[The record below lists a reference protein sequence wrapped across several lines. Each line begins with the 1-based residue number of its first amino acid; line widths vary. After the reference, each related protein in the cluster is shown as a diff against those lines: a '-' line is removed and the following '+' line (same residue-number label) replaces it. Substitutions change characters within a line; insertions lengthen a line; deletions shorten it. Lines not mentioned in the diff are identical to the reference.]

1 MIELLKLQWE
11 KLATKVDSLSLRE
24 RAIIFVAATFLLVSL
39 INAIF
44 LDPLLAKQKKLSQQ
58 VVQQQEKMKEIQA
71 SLAALIQAK
80 NNNANSPL
88 RERIKS
94 LKQQISDGETYL
106 KTRRDKLVQ
115 PEKMGELLQQ
125 VLTKNANLQL
135 VALVTLPATPLVE
148 PSQDKQGTGT
158 ISVKSSIL
166 ERQIYKH
173 GVKITL
179 RGSYAD
185 LLQYLTAL
193 EKLPTQMF
201 WGAAKMNV
209 TRYPTAELT
218 LTLYTLS
225 LDATWLRV

>member
-1 MIELLKLQWE
+1 MIGLLKLQLE
-11 KLATKVDSLSLRE
+11 KLTTKIDSLSLRE
-24 RAIIFVAATFLLVSL
+24 RAVIFVAAAFLLVTM
-39 INAIF
+39 INTIF
-44 LDPLLAKQKKLSQQ
+44 LDPLLSRQKKLSQQ

-71 SLAALIQAK
+71 SLAALVQAK
-80 NNNANSPL
+80 NNDANSPL

-94 LKQQISDGETYL
+94 LKQQISEGEIYL
-106 KTRRDKLVQ
+106 KTRRDKLVP

-125 VLTKNANLQL
+125 VLSKNANLQL
-135 VALVTLPATPLVE
+135 VALVTLPSAPLVE
-148 PSQDKQGTGT
+148 PSEAKQGGGT
-158 ISVKSSIL
+158 VNTKSTML

-193 EKLPTQMF
+193 EKLPAQMF

-209 TRYPTAELT
+209 NRYPTAELT

>member
-1 MIELLKLQWE
+1 MKDVIKLQWE
-11 KLATKVDSLSLRE
+11 KLVSKIDVLSVRE
-24 RAIIFVAATFLLVSL
+24 RVIIFVAAAFLLVSL
-39 INAIF
+39 INSIF
-44 LDPLLAKQKKLSQQ
+44 LDPLLAKQKKLSLQ

-71 SLAALIQAK
+71 SLAALVQAK
-80 NNNANSPL
+80 NNDANSPL
-88 RERIKS
+88 RERIKL
-94 LKQQISDGETYL
+94 LKQQISEGEAYL
-106 KTRRDKLVQ
+106 KSRRDKLVP

-125 VLTKNANLQL
+125 VLSKNAHLQL
-135 VALVTLPATPLVE
+135 VALETLPAAPLIE
-148 PSQDKQGTGT
+148 PPQAKQDSGTVT
-158 ISVKSSIL
+158 VKSAGL

-173 GVKITL
+173 GVKITV

-201 WGAAKMNV
+201 WGAAKMDV
-209 TRYPTAELT
+209 HRYPTAELT

>member
-1 MIELLKLQWE
+1 MNNILKLQWE
-11 KLATKVDSLSLRE
+11 KLTSKIDGLSLRE
-24 RAIIFVAATFLLVSL
+24 RAIIFIAVAFLLVSL
-39 INAIF
+39 INAVF
-44 LDPLLAKQKKLSQQ
+44 LDPLLARQKKLSQQ

-71 SLAALIQAK
+71 NLAALVQAK
-80 NNNANSPL
+80 NNDANSPL
-88 RERIKS
+88 RERIKL
-94 LKQQISDGETYL
+94 LKQQISEGESYL
-106 KTRRDKLVQ
+106 KSRRDKLVP

-135 VALVTLPATPLVE
+135 VTLVTLPATPLLE
-148 PSQDKQGTGT
+148 PSQTKQENGTVIT
-158 ISVKSSIL
+158 KSSGL
-166 ERQIYKH
+166 ERQIFKH
-173 GVKITL
+173 GVKITV

-201 WGAAKMNV
+201 WGAAKLNV
-209 TRYPTAELT
+209 NRYPTAELT